1 MKSQEKYWTDKVYV
15 IIRFLSNQDLKLDL
29 IRHILEN
36 TKKPWSDQVKKIA
49 MLAFEGSGDDPKL
62 QGIKKLLKDEPV
74 LVVFEKYDINA
85 SLFDSIH
92 YVSSVFEIRIDKSKK
107 KIFSQKSAMK

>member
-1 MKSQEKYWTDKVYV
+1 MKCQEKYWTDKVHV

-29 IRHILEN
+29 IRDILAN

-49 MLAFEGSGDDPKL
+49 MLAFDRNADDSKV
-62 QGIKKLLKDEPV
+62 QTIKKLLKDEPV

-85 SLFDSIH
+85 NLFDSSH
-92 YVSSVFEIRIDKSKK
+92 YVSFSHVTVLMFVCTKS
-107 KIFSQKSAMK
+107 